1 MRTDNLL
8 FSHIIITMC
17 RYLYIMCTRKDTTIN
32 HVTGLAEE
40 LLEYKSYYAIFF
52 SFFVERLT

>member
-8 FSHIIITMC
+8 FSHIIITMY
-17 RYLYIMCTRKDTTIN
+17 RYLYMCMRRDTTIN

-40 LLEYKSYYAIFF
+40 LLEYKSYVIFF
-52 SFFVERLT
+52 PFS